1 MLKIGWASREITPQK
16 PALIQG
22 QMHIRIGRDA
32 ADPILATAL
41 ALDGGTAG
49 GRVIWVSC
57 DLAMTGEELMAAVRE
72 RLAQRVPEVPGDA
85 IILNATHTH
94 DGPVLEGGFY
104 PHPGGDVMPIEE
116 CLAWVADRVADAAAE
131 AWEGRVPRS
140 VSRAFGHAVVG
151 HNRRAVYTSGL
162 AAMYGRTND
171 PAFDHIEGGEDH
183 SVDLLFTWEPDG
195 RLAGVAL
202 AIPCPSQVDENW
214 ERFSADYWH
223 EVRLEL
229 RHRFGQH
236 LAVLPLCGAAGDQ
249 SPHFLLHGAQEE
261 EMRRRRGLNERQEIA
276 ARVGDA
282 VERALLCTHP
292 GSGET
297 VVAHACRRVTFSR
310 RRLERG
316 ERDWAAERLAEAT
329 KHGMRPDL
337 WWPTMLRDVIERF
350 DRGEPMAACGAEV
363 HVVRV
368 GDAVLATNPF
378 ELYQDYGL
386 QIKARSPAAQTFV
399 VQLASGRGLYLPTA
413 RAVRGGH
420 YGAHPVVAPVGPEGG
435 RELVEATL
443 ALIGEIL
450 R

>member
-1 MLKIGWASREITPQK
+1 MLKIGWGSREITPPK

-41 ALDGGTAG
+41 ALDGGGVGA
-49 GRVIWVSC
+49 RVILISC
-57 DLAMTGEELMAAVRE
+57 DLAMTGEELMAAVRA
-72 RLAQRVPEVPGDA
+72 RLAKRVPEVRGDA
-85 IILNATHTH
+85 FILNATHTH

-116 CLAWVADRVADAAAE
+116 CLAWVADQAADAAAE
-131 AWEGRVPRS
+131 AWEKRVPRT

-151 HNRRAVYTSGL
+151 HNRRAVYTNGL

-171 PAFDHIEGGEDH
+171 PTFEHIEGYEDH
-183 SVDLLFTWEPDG
+183 GVDLLFVWEPDG

-202 AIPCPSQVDENW
+202 DIPCPSQVDENW

-223 EVRLEL
+223 EVRVEL
-229 RHRFGQH
+229 RRRFGQH
-236 LAVLPLCGAAGDQ
+236 LAVLPLCGSAGDQ
-249 SPHFLLHGAQEE
+249 SPHFLLYGPQEE
-261 EMRRRRGLNERQEIA
+261 EMRRRRGLTERQEIA

-282 VERALLCTHP
+282 VARALLCTHP
-292 GSGET
+292 GTGDAA
-297 VVAHACRRVTFSR
+297 VAHACRRLTFSR
-310 RRLERG
+310 RPITRE
-316 ERDWAAERLAEAT
+316 ERDWAAARRAEALQG
-329 KHGMRPDL
+329 GMRPDL
-337 WWPTMLRDVIERF
+337 WWPTMLLDVVERF
-350 DRGEPMAACGAEV
+350 DRNEPMAACSAEV

-435 RELVEATL
+435 RELVGATL
-443 ALIGEIL
+443 GMIGEIL